1 MFSFLNMENRTEV
14 QSSLNNPHSLEV
26 LRIHRSELA
35 HVIFKDEGKEFMYDG
50 EMYDMQSIS
59 TDGDYMVFHCIND
72 NTEKELLS
80 GLNSHVKNNFDTN
93 STPTQKQDS
102 SKKIIKDLFL
112 HKNIVSQGI
121 SIPVLFP
128 TGIFNLTSY
137 IPETLPLLPP
147 EAACA

>member
-1 MFSFLNMENRTEV
+1 MENRTEV
-14 QSSLNNPHSLEV
+14 QSSLNSPHSLEV

-35 HVIFKDEGKEFMYDG
+35 HVIFKDEGKEFIYNGEIYDI
-50 EMYDMQSIS
+50 QSIS
-59 TDGDYMVFHCIND
+59 TDGDFFVFHCIND
-72 NTEKELLS
+72 NTEKELLA
-80 GLNSHVKNNFDTN
+80 GLSSHVKNNFDSN
-93 STPTQKQDS
+93 SVPAKKKDT
-102 SKKIIKDLFL
+102 SKNPVKDLFL

-137 IPETLPLLPP
+137 IPETLPLPPP